1 MENKARH
8 EPSNLPYKL
17 LKQITN
23 DFDKERI
30 LGSGSFGTVY
40 KGVHENHGEIAV
52 KVLHKITGVDDKEF
66 HKEFDNLRGLKHPNV
81 VELVGFCNES
91 EEELVL
97 FEGKQVTAERLRLA
111 LCFEYVQNGSLKKLI
126 SDENTGFTWQTRYRI
141 IKGICEGLKYL
152 REGLESPIMHFDLKP
167 DNILLDKSMVPKI
180 ADFGLAKLFGEE
192 NTRKTMSPAGTCGY
206 QPPEYIKH
214 QILSREF
221 DIFSLG
227 VIIVKIITGHEGYSS
242 TVEMTTQKAVKL
254 VRESWKKRLRGK
266 LSHASLE
273 GYCYQVKRCIEIGL
287 DCLKSNRQERP
298 SIRDIVSSLNET
310 ERMISDTGMQNEQ
323 FYQDDGEFTLPSKIR
338 STPINHI
345 PTSDLEPAAMSW
357 GLLKEI
363 TDNFSRER
371 LLGQGGYGTVY
382 KGLYGDGQ
390 VIAVKNFYP
399 ELGMNDNVI
408 EREIE
413 IHRRVHHHPNIVQ
426 LVGYCYEEEEV
437 VAEYNG
443 KHVVALDIHRAVCF
457 EHVGGGSLEQYITP
471 DMSSTLDWQTQY
483 RIIKGVCE
491 GLRYLHEGMESH
503 IIHMNLKPSKI
514 LLDDQKMVPK
524 IGGFSLA
531 RLVGTEMTQVTMV
544 TSGTLGYM
552 PPEFIDKAIVTKGF
566 DIYSL
571 GVTILQLMTG
581 REMYRKLYDMSSE
594 KFIAMAHAKWRER
607 LQKTVDGTSVEGYCQ
622 QVQKCLEIGVK
633 CVERDRHKR
642 PAIGDIIHVLNETE
656 ISIPQSR
663 NGLDSEDSELLL
675 EVYPMEL
682 CFQAAMSSEVAR
694 NKKASMMSSSCS
706 LQLKNKA
713 NDRVAFM
720 LVANSPKR
728 YLTKEPLC
736 GVVPPRCAYTLTHT
750 MRNNKLSS
758 DSGSV
763 DFFTLYSA
771 AVDEYDLVNV
781 DKDSVFKKYDS
792 FFKKAKEEVQEVTL
806 KVICDQPAADRGTS
820 SSEPTRP
827 TFEIISTPDAKQVCF
842 IDVHPTE
849 PWIMTTNHAGSLR
862 IWNYHTM
869 KGKSDRNIDGLLIF
883 LRGKDPVLIVHV
895 AKFITREKWLVIG
908 DRDGGI
914 LVYNYEE
921 EEDVKSFDAH
931 DSCITTLAVHPTSP
945 FVLSSSEDDDHMI
958 KLWDWGNGWKCTE
971 FGGHTDR
978 VMQVTVNPD
987 NNDSFASA
995 SLDGTVKIW
1004 SICSDD
1010 PNNIITLK
1018 LAEHGLCADYFT
1030 RYNRQHLI
1038 VGCDDR
1044 SAQIW
1049 ELTMK
1054 ERVHELEGHDDRV
1067 TAVGLHPGL
1076 QILITG
1082 SLDGAVRIWNSTTYK
1097 LENIIGFNLGAVYGF
1112 GCIKGL
1118 RRIMVG
1124 CHQGIA
1130 MMKIDFP

>member
-40 KGVHENHGEIAV
+40 KGVHENYGEIAV
-52 KVLHKITGVDDKEF
+52 KVLHKISGLDDKEF

-126 SDENTGFTWQTRYRI
+126 SDENTGFTWHTRYRI

-192 NTRKTMSPAGTCGY
+192 NTRKTMGPAGTCGY

-227 VIIVKIITGHEGYSS
+227 VIIVKIMTGHEGYSS
-242 TVEMTTQKAVKL
+242 TVEMTTHKAVKL
-254 VRESWKKRLRGK
+254 VRESWKKRLRGI
-266 LSHASLE
+266 LSHTSLE
-273 GYCYQVKRCIEIGL
+273 VYCYQVKRCIEIAL

-298 SIRDIVSSLNET
+298 SIHDIVSSLNET
-310 ERMISDTGMQNEQ
+310 ERMIDV
-323 FYQDDGEFTLPSKIR
+323 
-338 STPINHI
+338 
-345 PTSDLEPAAMSW
+345 EPAAMSW
-357 GLLKEI
+357 GLLKEM
-363 TDNFSRER
+363 TDDFSKAR

-390 VIAVKNFYP
+390 VIAVKTFHP
-399 ELGMNDNVI
+399 QHGMNDNV
-408 EREIE
+408 
-413 IHRRVHHHPNIVQ
+413 
-426 LVGYCYEEEEV
+426 
-437 VAEYNG
+437 
-443 KHVVALDIHRAVCF
+443 
-457 EHVGGGSLEQYITP
+457 LEN
-471 DMSSTLDWQTQY
+471 MSSALDWQTQY

-524 IGGFSLA
+524 IGGFNLA

-544 TSGTLGYM
+544 TRGTLGYM
-552 PPEFIDKAIVTKGF
+552 PPEFIDKAILTKGF

-633 CVERDRHKR
+633 CVEHDRHKR

-663 NGLDSEDSELLL
+663 NGVDSEDSELLL

-682 CFQAAMSSEVAR
+682 CFQAAMSEVAR

-806 KVICDQPAADRGTS
+806 KVICDRPAADRGTS
-820 SSEPTRP
+820 SSE
-827 TFEIISTPDAKQVCF
+827 IISTPDAQQVCF

-849 PWIMTTNHAGSLR
+849 PWIMTTNHAGSFR
-862 IWNYHTM
+862 IWNYLTM
-869 KGKSDRNIDGLLIF
+869 
-883 LRGKDPVLIVHV
+883 
-895 AKFITREKWLVIG
+895 
-908 DRDGGI
+908 
-914 LVYNYEE
+914 
-921 EEDVKSFDAH
+921 
-931 DSCITTLAVHPTSP
+931 
-945 FVLSSSEDDDHMI
+945 
-958 KLWDWGNGWKCTE
+958 LWDWGNGWKCTE

-978 VMQVTVNPD
+978 VMQVTVNLE

-1038 VGCDDR
+1038 AGCDDR
-1044 SAQIW
+1044 NAQIW
-1049 ELTMK
+1049 ELRMK

-1067 TAVGLHPGL
+1067 TAVGLHPEL

-1097 LENIIGFNLGAVYGF
+1097 LENIIGFNLGAVYAF

-1118 RRIMVG
+1118 RR
-1124 CHQGIA
+1124 
-1130 MMKIDFP
+1130 

>member
-1 MENKARH
+1 M
-8 EPSNLPYKL
+8 
-17 LKQITN
+17 
-23 DFDKERI
+23 
-30 LGSGSFGTVY
+30 
-40 KGVHENHGEIAV
+40 
-52 KVLHKITGVDDKEF
+52 
-66 HKEFDNLRGLKHPNV
+66 
-81 VELVGFCNES
+81 VE
-91 EEELVL
+91 
-97 FEGKQVTAERLRLA
+97 
-111 LCFEYVQNGSLKKLI
+111 
-126 SDENTGFTWQTRYRI
+126 
-141 IKGICEGLKYL
+141 
-152 REGLESPIMHFDLKP
+152 
-167 DNILLDKSMVPKI
+167 
-180 ADFGLAKLFGEE
+180 
-192 NTRKTMSPAGTCGY
+192 
-206 QPPEYIKH
+206 
-214 QILSREF
+214 
-221 DIFSLG
+221 
-227 VIIVKIITGHEGYSS
+227 
-242 TVEMTTQKAVKL
+242 
-254 VRESWKKRLRGK
+254 VRESWMKRLRGK

-273 GYCYQVKRCIEIGL
+273 GYCYQVKRCIEIAL

-310 ERMISDTGMQNEQ
+310 ERMIGDTGMQNEQ
-323 FYQDDGEFTLPSKIR
+323 FYQDDREFTLPSKIR

-345 PTSDLEPAAMSW
+345 PTSDTSFENLLDLEPAAMSW

-363 TDNFSRER
+363 TDDFSEAR
-371 LLGQGGYGTVY
+371 LLGQGGHGAVY

-390 VIAVKNFYP
+390 VIAVKKFHP
-399 ELGMNDNVI
+399 KHGMNDNFI

-413 IHRRVHHHPNIVQ
+413 IHRRVHHHPNFVQ
-426 LVGYCYEEEEV
+426 LVGYCYEEEEF

-443 KHVVALDIHRAVCF
+443 KHVVALNIHTAVCS

-471 DMSSTLDWQTQY
+471 DMSSALDWQTQY

-503 IIHMNLKPSKI
+503 IIHMNLKPRKI
-514 LLDDQKMVPK
+514 LLDGHKMVPK
-524 IGGFSLA
+524 IGGFNLA

-544 TSGTLGYM
+544 TRGTLGYM
-552 PPEFIDKAIVTKGF
+552 PPEFIHRAIVTKGF

-581 REMYRKLYDMSSE
+581 REMYGKLYDMSSE

-633 CVERDRHKR
+633 CVEYDRHKR

-656 ISIPQSR
+656 ISIAQSQ

-781 DKDSVFKKYDS
+781 DKDSVFKKYDT

-806 KVICDQPAADRGTS
+806 KVICDRPAADRGTS
-820 SSEPTRP
+820 SSEDYDD
-827 TFEIISTPDAKQVCF
+827 ES
-842 IDVHPTE
+842 
-849 PWIMTTNHAGSLR
+849 
-862 IWNYHTM
+862 
-869 KGKSDRNIDGLLIF
+869 
-883 LRGKDPVLIVHV
+883 RGKPSYLELPYNVHV

-978 VMQVTVNPD
+978 VMQVTVNLE

-995 SLDGTVKIW
+995 SLDGTIKIW

-1010 PNNIITLK
+1010 PNSIITLK

-1038 VGCDDR
+1038 AGCDDR
-1044 SAQIW
+1044 NAQIW
-1049 ELTMK
+1049 ELRMK

-1067 TAVGLHPGL
+1067 TAVGLHPEL

-1097 LENIIGFNLGAVYGF
+1097 LENIIGFNLGAVYAF
-1112 GCIKGL
+1112 GCIKGT

>member
-1 MENKARH
+1 M
-8 EPSNLPYKL
+8 
-17 LKQITN
+17 
-23 DFDKERI
+23 
-30 LGSGSFGTVY
+30 
-40 KGVHENHGEIAV
+40 
-52 KVLHKITGVDDKEF
+52 
-66 HKEFDNLRGLKHPNV
+66 
-81 VELVGFCNES
+81 VE
-91 EEELVL
+91 
-97 FEGKQVTAERLRLA
+97 
-111 LCFEYVQNGSLKKLI
+111 
-126 SDENTGFTWQTRYRI
+126 
-141 IKGICEGLKYL
+141 
-152 REGLESPIMHFDLKP
+152 
-167 DNILLDKSMVPKI
+167 
-180 ADFGLAKLFGEE
+180 
-192 NTRKTMSPAGTCGY
+192 
-206 QPPEYIKH
+206 
-214 QILSREF
+214 
-221 DIFSLG
+221 
-227 VIIVKIITGHEGYSS
+227 
-242 TVEMTTQKAVKL
+242 

-273 GYCYQVKRCIEIGL
+273 GYCYQVKRCIEIAL

-345 PTSDLEPAAMSW
+345 PTSDTSFENLPDLEPAAMSW

-371 LLGQGGYGTVY
+371 LLGQGVYGTVY

-390 VIAVKNFYP
+390 VIAVKQYYL
-399 ELGMNDNVI
+399 EHGMNDNVI

-426 LVGYCYEEEEV
+426 LVGYCNEEEEV

-443 KHVVALDIHRAVCF
+443 KHVLALDIHRAVCF

-471 DMSSTLDWQTQY
+471 DDMSSALDWQTQY

-491 GLRYLHEGMESH
+491 GLRHLHEGMESH

-524 IGGFSLA
+524 IGGFNLV
-531 RLVGTEMTQVTMV
+531 RLDGSGWTQVTLP
-544 TSGTLGYM
+544 TTGIEYM
-552 PPEFIDKAIVTKGF
+552 PPEFIEKAIVTKEF

-656 ISIPQSR
+656 ISIPLSR

-675 EVYPMEL
+675 EVHPMEL

-706 LQLKNKA
+706 LQLKNNA

-736 GVVPPRCAYTLTHT
+736 GVVPPRCVYTLTHT

-763 DFFTLYSA
+763 DFFTLYSV

-781 DKDSVFKKYDS
+781 DKDSACKKYDS

-806 KVICDQPAADRGTS
+806 KVICDLPAADRGTS
-820 SSEPTRP
+820 SSEDYDDESRG
-827 TFEIISTPDAKQVCF
+827 
-842 IDVHPTE
+842 E
-849 PWIMTTNHAGSLR
+849 PSYLELPYN
-862 IWNYHTM
+862 
-869 KGKSDRNIDGLLIF
+869 
-883 LRGKDPVLIVHV
+883 VHV
-895 AKFITREKWLVIG
+895 AKFITRKKWLVIG

-1038 VGCDDR
+1038 AGCDDR
-1044 SAQIW
+1044 NAQIW

-1067 TAVGLHPGL
+1067 TVVGLHPEL
-1076 QILITG
+1076 QILVTG
-1082 SLDGAVRIWNSTTYK
+1082 SLDGAAREHNWFQPRCSLCFRMYK
-1097 LENIIGFNLGAVYGF
+1097 GHKKMSGLDLNLEPDDVDMEDA
-1112 GCIKGL
+1112 
-1118 RRIMVG
+1118 
-1124 CHQGIA
+1124 GINGSDPFFCTQA
-1130 MMKIDFP
+1130 DQTEVVDESQDPLLAEHGG

>member
-40 KGVHENHGEIAV
+40 KGVHENYGEIAV
-52 KVLHKITGVDDKEF
+52 KVLHKISGLDDKEF

-126 SDENTGFTWQTRYRI
+126 SDENTGFTWHTRYRI

-192 NTRKTMSPAGTCGY
+192 NTRKTMGPAGTCGY

-227 VIIVKIITGHEGYSS
+227 VIIVKIMTGHEGYSS
-242 TVEMTTQKAVKL
+242 TVEMTTHKAVKL
-254 VRESWKKRLRGK
+254 VRESWKKRLRGI
-266 LSHASLE
+266 LSHTSLE
-273 GYCYQVKRCIEIGL
+273 VYCYQVKRCIEIAL

-298 SIRDIVSSLNET
+298 SIHDIVSSLNET
-310 ERMISDTGMQNEQ
+310 ERMIDV
-323 FYQDDGEFTLPSKIR
+323 
-338 STPINHI
+338 
-345 PTSDLEPAAMSW
+345 EPAAMSW
-357 GLLKEI
+357 GLLKEM
-363 TDNFSRER
+363 TDDFSKAR

-390 VIAVKNFYP
+390 VIAVKTFHP
-399 ELGMNDNVI
+399 QHGMNDNV
-408 EREIE
+408 
-413 IHRRVHHHPNIVQ
+413 
-426 LVGYCYEEEEV
+426 
-437 VAEYNG
+437 
-443 KHVVALDIHRAVCF
+443 
-457 EHVGGGSLEQYITP
+457 LEN
-471 DMSSTLDWQTQY
+471 MSSALDWQTQY

-524 IGGFSLA
+524 IGGFNLA

-544 TSGTLGYM
+544 TRGTLGYM
-552 PPEFIDKAIVTKGF
+552 PPEFIDKAILTKGF

-633 CVERDRHKR
+633 CVEHDRHKR

-663 NGLDSEDSELLL
+663 NGVDSEDSELLL

-682 CFQAAMSSEVAR
+682 CFQAAMSEVAR

-806 KVICDQPAADRGTS
+806 KVICDRPAADRGTS
-820 SSEPTRP
+820 SSE
-827 TFEIISTPDAKQVCF
+827 IISTPDAQQVCF

-849 PWIMTTNHAGSLR
+849 PWIMTTNHAGSFR
-862 IWNYHTM
+862 IWNYLTM
-869 KGKSDRNIDGLLIF
+869 
-883 LRGKDPVLIVHV
+883 
-895 AKFITREKWLVIG
+895 
-908 DRDGGI
+908 
-914 LVYNYEE
+914 
-921 EEDVKSFDAH
+921 
-931 DSCITTLAVHPTSP
+931 
-945 FVLSSSEDDDHMI
+945 DDDHMI

-978 VMQVTVNPD
+978 VMQVTVNLE

-1004 SICSDD
+1004 
-1010 PNNIITLK
+1010 
-1018 LAEHGLCADYFT
+1018 
-1030 RYNRQHLI
+1030 
-1038 VGCDDR
+1038 
-1044 SAQIW
+1044 
-1049 ELTMK
+1049 ELRMK

-1067 TAVGLHPGL
+1067 TAVGLHPEL

-1097 LENIIGFNLGAVYGF
+1097 LENIIGFNLGAVYAF

>member
-40 KGVHENHGEIAV
+40 KGVHENYGEIAV
-52 KVLHKITGVDDKEF
+52 KVLHKISGLDDKEF

-126 SDENTGFTWQTRYRI
+126 SDENTGFTWHTRYRI

-192 NTRKTMSPAGTCGY
+192 NTRKTMGPAGTCGY

-227 VIIVKIITGHEGYSS
+227 VIIVKIMTGHEGYSS
-242 TVEMTTQKAVKL
+242 TVEMTTHKAVKL
-254 VRESWKKRLRGK
+254 VRESWKKRLRGI
-266 LSHASLE
+266 LSHTSLE
-273 GYCYQVKRCIEIGL
+273 VYCYQVKRCIEIAL

-298 SIRDIVSSLNET
+298 SIHDIVSSLNET
-310 ERMISDTGMQNEQ
+310 ERMIGDRGVQNEQ
-323 FYQDDGEFTLPSKIR
+323 FYQGDGEFTLPPKIR
-338 STPINHI
+338 SIPINHI
-345 PTSDLEPAAMSW
+345 PTSDTSLENLPDVEPAAMSW
-357 GLLKEI
+357 GLLKEM
-363 TDNFSRER
+363 TDDFSKAR

-390 VIAVKNFYP
+390 VIAVKTFHP
-399 ELGMNDNVI
+399 QHGMNDNV
-408 EREIE
+408 
-413 IHRRVHHHPNIVQ
+413 
-426 LVGYCYEEEEV
+426 
-437 VAEYNG
+437 
-443 KHVVALDIHRAVCF
+443 
-457 EHVGGGSLEQYITP
+457 LEN
-471 DMSSTLDWQTQY
+471 MSSALDWQTQY

-524 IGGFSLA
+524 IGGFNLA

-544 TSGTLGYM
+544 TRGTLGYM
-552 PPEFIDKAIVTKGF
+552 PPEFIDKAILTKGF

-633 CVERDRHKR
+633 CVEHDRHKR

-663 NGLDSEDSELLL
+663 NGVDSEDSELLL

-682 CFQAAMSSEVAR
+682 CFQAAMSEVAR

-806 KVICDQPAADRGTS
+806 KVICDRPAADRGTS

-827 TFEIISTPDAKQVCF
+827 TFEIISTPDAQQVCF

-849 PWIMTTNHAGSLR
+849 PWIMTTNHAGSFR
-862 IWNYHTM
+862 IWNYLTM
-869 KGKSDRNIDGLLIF
+869 AALNSFQLAAYES
-883 LRGKDPVLIVHV
+883 VHV

-931 DSCITTLAVHPTSP
+931 DSCITTLAVHPTLP

-978 VMQVTVNPD
+978 VMQVTVNLE

-1038 VGCDDR
+1038 AGCDDR
-1044 SAQIW
+1044 NAQIW
-1049 ELTMK
+1049 ELRMK

-1067 TAVGLHPGL
+1067 TAVGLHPEL

-1097 LENIIGFNLGAVYGF
+1097 LENIIGFNLGAVYAF